1 MALTALSTELII
13 PIGPIPIYMFIWTVR
28 NRNFKRYSALIHD
41 LDSSQRLVDLEDEIN
56 TLIRE
61 RRLRTFQGLVLR
73 NAIESKENEL
83 RKLSSEEE

>member
-1 MALTALSTELII
+1 
-13 PIGPIPIYMFIWTVR
+13 
-28 NRNFKRYSALIHD
+28 LIHD
-41 LDSSQRLVDLEDEIN
+41 SDSSQRLVGLEDEIN